1 MEEKISIKNILIAI
15 FGGCIVNQILL
26 AVFAFAL
33 QFGYGINDTFYFGG
47 RVNFNFYTISSII
60 VSALLTGIF
69 VGVVVKKRGWLYGII
84 SVLVP
89 YMLLWVFTLVWT
101 SWRLTE
107 HGKIWLKNTSID
119 NLIWTG
125 IALVFCGI
133 GGQIGEKIYKVEKAE
148 EESSGTKGIAT
159 YYFSPN
165 WRLFFTIPFLS
176 FVFFLFVYQI
186 QKIWLLLKWS
196 TIGALYIS
204 LSPSLWLWGFIM
216 SFCFYLLSLAFISPI
231 LALWGVY
238 FVAYSLSRKTTKV
251 FSTIGIILAVFIVSS
266 LAGSFGYMPIVSMT
280 NLATV
285 RGGQIWG
292 ILLDDFTYAIAH
304 GNLYEYYKDK
314 DFRRANLEKNKAK
327 SGYIRLANKDCISGS
342 YERALNEYKAAR
354 HFADNDVYISYKA
367 GICYY
372 KSSEFEKALGKFQYV
387 LQNYPDDVA
396 TACNLALVY
405 TETKNQNNL
414 GYWEK
419 CKGLIYNTAQDF
431 KGKKDFIEWISNYIE
446 NPEQYYP
453 SYEMR
458 DYITKL
464 PPDFGEHLT

>member
-1 MEEKISIKNILIAI
+1 MEEKISIRNILIAI
-15 FGGCIVNQILL
+15 FGSCIVNQIFL

-33 QFGYGINDTFYFGG
+33 QFGYGINDNFYFGG

-69 VGVVVKKRGWLYGII
+69 VGVVVKKRGWLYGSIA
-84 SVLVP
+84 VLVP
-89 YMLLWVFTLVWT
+89 YLLLWGFTLLWS

-133 GGQIGEKIYKVEKAE
+133 GGHIGEKIYKMEKVE
-148 EESSGTKGIAT
+148 EEQVVT
-159 YYFSPN
+159 YYFSPS

-176 FVFFLFVYQI
+176 FMLFIFIFQI
-186 QKIWLLLKWS
+186 QKLWLLLKWC
-196 TIGALYIS
+196 TIGLFYIT

-216 SFCFYLLSLAFISPI
+216 SFFIVLLELAYISPI
-231 LALWGVY
+231 FALYWVY
-238 FVAYSLSRKTTKV
+238 LVAHSLSRKTTKV
-251 FSTIGIILAVFIVSS
+251 ISIIGIIIAVLIGST
-266 LAGSFGYMPIVSMT
+266 LAGSFGYMPIVSIANSVT
-280 NLATV
+280 A

-292 ILLDDFTYAIAH
+292 ILLDDFTYPIAH

-314 DFRRANLEKNKAK
+314 DSGRANLEKNKAEK
-327 SGYIRLANKDCISGS
+327 GFIRLADRDCMSGF
-342 YERALNEYKAAR
+342 YERALNEYKASR
-354 HFADNDVYISYKA
+354 HFAEDDVYISYKE
-367 GICYY
+367 GLCYY

-387 LQNYPDDVA
+387 LQRYPNDVA
-396 TACNLALVY
+396 AACNLALVY
-405 TETKNQNNL
+405 TETKNPNNL
-414 GYWEK
+414 EYWER
-419 CKGLIYNTAQDF
+419 CRELVHNTAQDF

-446 NPEQYYP
+446 NPKQYYP

-464 PPDFGEHLT
+464 PLSF